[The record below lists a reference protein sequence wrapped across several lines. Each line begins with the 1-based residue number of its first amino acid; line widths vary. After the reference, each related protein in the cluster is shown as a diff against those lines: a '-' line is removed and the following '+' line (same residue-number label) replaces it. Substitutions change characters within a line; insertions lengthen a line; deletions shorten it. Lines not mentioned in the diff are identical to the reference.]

1 MTANRRRIGMASGLC
16 LVLSALCL
24 PGTAFAQSYP
34 SRPIR
39 IIVTF
44 VPGGGADIIGRYI
57 AQALTTALGQP
68 VVIENRPGAGGLLG
82 VEAGLAAAPD
92 GHTFTLISSSY
103 TVNPSLYKLKFDP
116 VNDMTPVVQISQ
128 GPLLVV
134 ANPKLPVTSLAELVA
149 LGKARPGQLNYASSG
164 QGSALHLGAALF
176 ADMAGFSMNHVP
188 YKGGGA
194 ALADLVGGQV
204 DLYFAATASALP
216 LVKAGKLRAL
226 AVTGSK
232 RIAALPDT
240 PTIAESGYKGYDVT
254 LWYGLIGPKGL
265 APDVVNRINGEV
277 NKVLAARETPAK
289 LEVDGASVAGGTPA
303 QFHAIINRE
312 IDMWRRIVT
321 KLGVKPE

>member
-1 MTANRRRIGMASGLC
+1 MSSMRRKTFQTLLWMAAAVFG
-16 LVLSALCL
+16 
-24 PGTAFAQSYP
+24 GTPAMAQSYP
-34 SRPIR
+34 NRPIK

-44 VPGGGADIIGRYI
+44 VPGGGADIIGRYL
-57 AQALTTALGQP
+57 AQGLTQALGQP
-68 VVIENRPGAGGLLG
+68 VVVENKPGAGGLLG
-82 VEAGLAAAPD
+82 VEAGLAAQPD
-92 GHTFTLISSSY
+92 GYTFTLISSSY

-116 VNDMTPVVQISQ
+116 VNDMTPIVQVSQ

-134 ANPKLPVTSLAELVA
+134 TNPKLPVSSLADLVA
-149 LGKARPGQLNYASSG
+149 LGKAKPDSLNYASSG

-176 ADMAGFSMNHVP
+176 ADTAGFSMRHVP

-194 ALADLVGGQV
+194 ALNDLVAGQV

-226 AVTGSK
+226 AVTSSK

-265 APDVVNRINGEV
+265 PADIVTRINTEV
-277 NKVLAARETPAK
+277 NKVLNLKETPAK
-289 LEVDGASVAGGTPA
+289 LEVDGASTAGGTPA
-303 QFHAIINRE
+303 QFHSIISRE
-312 IDMWRRIVT
+312 IDMWHRTVT

>member
-1 MTANRRRIGMASGLC
+1 MNIARRNVLRLFLLMATSLLGAPTAMAQG
-16 LVLSALCL
+16 
-24 PGTAFAQSYP
+24 YP
-34 SRPIR
+34 NRPIK

-44 VPGGGADIIGRYI
+44 VPGGGADIIGRYL
-57 AQALTTALGQP
+57 AQGLTLAMGQP
-68 VVIENRPGAGGLLG
+68 VVVENKPGAGGLLG

-92 GHTFTLISSSY
+92 GYTFTLISSSY

-116 VNDMTPVVQISQ
+116 VNDMTPIVQVSQ

-134 ANPKLPVTSLAELVA
+134 ANPKLPVTSLADLVA
-149 LGKARPGQLNYASSG
+149 LGKAKPGSLNYASSG

-176 ADMAGFSMNHVP
+176 ADTAGFSMSHVP

-194 ALADLVGGQV
+194 ALNDLVAGQV

-226 AVTGSK
+226 AVTSNK

-265 APDVVNRINGEV
+265 PADIVARINTEV
-277 NKVLAARETPAK
+277 NKVLNLKETPAK
-289 LEVDGASVAGGTPA
+289 LEVDGASTAGGSAA
-303 QFHAIINRE
+303 QFHGIISR
-312 IDMWRRIVT
+312 
-321 KLGVKPE
+321 

>member
-1 MTANRRRIGMASGLC
+1 MNIARRNVLRLFLLVATSLLGATTTMAQG
-16 LVLSALCL
+16 
-24 PGTAFAQSYP
+24 YP
-34 SRPIR
+34 NRPIK

-44 VPGGGADIIGRYI
+44 VPGGGADIIGRYL
-57 AQALTTALGQP
+57 AQGLTLAMGQP
-68 VVIENRPGAGGLLG
+68 VVVENKPGAGGLLG

-92 GHTFTLISSSY
+92 GYTFTLISSSY

-116 VNDMTPVVQISQ
+116 VNDMTPIVQVSQ

-134 ANPKLPVTSLAELVA
+134 ANPKLPVTSLADLVA
-149 LGKARPGQLNYASSG
+149 LGKAKPGSLNYASSG

-176 ADMAGFSMNHVP
+176 ADTAGFSMSHVP

-194 ALADLVGGQV
+194 ALNDLVAGQV

-226 AVTGSK
+226 AVTSNK

-240 PTIAESGYKGYDVT
+240 PTIAESGYKGYDVN

-265 APDVVNRINGEV
+265 PADIVARINTEV
-277 NKVLAARETPAK
+277 NKVLNLKETPAK
-289 LEVDGASVAGGTPA
+289 LEVDGASTAGGSAA
-303 QFHAIINRE
+303 QFHGIISRE
-312 IDMWRRIVT
+312 IDMWHRIVT